1 MRKVLVFATGLALV
15 AMYAF
20 AGGQRENGGSSS
32 AAVSSGKPVTLTV
45 WDVFNNTEPEGK
57 AYTKKFDQYEK
68 EHPNVKIEHD
78 VMNYA
83 NLEQKAVVAGQ
94 AQEGPDILHMLG
106 EWVPGFVKM
115 GILANLTEPMKSWSA
130 FDKFPPS
137 TWNVATIDGKIYGVP
152 ITASTRVLVYRSD
165 LFDKYGI
172 SVPTTWTQMRQAAKQ
187 VTADLHQAGHP
198 NEYGMAFCSATTAVR
213 GPQEFAVL
221 LWSTGATF
229 VKREGN
235 EWVPGF
241 TVEQAKAVYQ
251 LYYDMMFVDH
261 SLPPSSIGWEWEQL
275 DPAFQTGEVAMEQ
288 NGAWMQGR
296 AEQSTTGK
304 YWKTAPFPYDKVPA
318 TYLEVKVDGVS
329 AFAKHKAQAEKLL
342 KWLFGLNNMVYLA
355 GSDNLPSRLD
365 SEQSKYWIPSPVW
378 KSTFLHTVKY
388 GHAMPPIP
396 FEPALKYTMDDLQ
409 EVFYKRMT
417 PGQAAQDF
425 YNRVKNYLDTSVNN
439 Q

>member
-1 MRKVLVFATGLALV
+1 MRKVLVLAMGLALI

-20 AGGQRENGGSSS
+20 ANGQKE
-32 AAVSSGKPVTLTV
+32 AAASSGKPIKLTV
-45 WDVFNNTEPEGK
+45 WDVFDQTEPEGK
-57 AYTKKFDQYEK
+57 AYTEKFDEYQK
-68 EHPNVKIEHD
+68 LHPDITIEHD
-78 VMNYA
+78 VMTYSQ
-83 NLEQKAVVAGQ
+83 LQQKAVVAGQ

-106 EWVPGFVKM
+106 EWVPDFVKM
-115 GILANLTEPMKSWSA
+115 GILQNLTEPMKSWA
-130 FDKFPPS
+130 DFDKFPPS

-172 SVPTTWTQMRQAAKQ
+172 KVPVTWTDMREAAKQ
-187 VTADLHQAGHP
+187 LTVDLHNDGHS
-198 NEYGMAFCSATTAVR
+198 NDYGMAWCSATTAVR

-229 VKREGN
+229 VKQEGGK
-235 EWVPGF
+235 WVPGF
-241 TVEQAKAVYQ
+241 TVDQAKAVYQ

-261 SLPPSSIGWEWEQL
+261 SLPPSSIGWEWQQL
-275 DPAFQTGEVAMEQ
+275 DPALQTGEVAMEQ
-288 NGAWMQGR
+288 NGAWMAGR
-296 AEQSTTGK
+296 AAQASSGK
-304 YWKTAPFPYDKVPA
+304 YWRTAAFPYDKVPA

-329 AFAKHKAQAEKLL
+329 KFAKHKAQAVDLL

-365 SEQSKYWIPSPVW
+365 SEQSKYWVPSPVW
-378 KSTFLHTVKY
+378 KSTFLHTVKD

-396 FEPALKYTMDDLQ
+396 FAPALKYTMDDLQ
-409 EVFYKRMT
+409 EVFYQRMT
-417 PGQAAQDF
+417 PAQAAQDF
-425 YNRVKNYLDTSVNN
+425 YNKVASYLDSSVNN